1 MQFFDFSSLQVP
13 YSDETNFN
21 LEATASEFRVPTRE
35 PNRSYR
41 SQSVGIGSS
50 IQDHCQTEHA
60 SRMSQT
66 GSDERFLHTGF
77 PEPTAPP
84 ITHGADP
91 DIWSTDYYRP
101 HSQAVTVS
109 LSVSSSY
116 THSSRDRSP
125 PPSYQE
131 VMQGG
136 NLHLHSTLHL

>member
-1 MQFFDFSSLQVP
+1 MQVFDFSLQVP

-21 LEATASEFRVPTRE
+21 LETPTSEFRTSISA
-35 PNRSYR
+35 PNRSCR
-41 SQSVGIGSS
+41 SQSSGIGSS

-60 SRMSQT
+60 SRISQT
-66 GSDERFLHTGF
+66 ESHEGFSHTGF

-84 ITHGADP
+84 SIDSLDP
-91 DIWSTDYYRP
+91 DIWSTHFYRP
-101 HSQAVTVS
+101 DPQAVTVS

-131 VMQGG
+131 VMHGG
-136 NLHLHSTLHL
+136 YLHLHSTLHL